1 MVKIA
6 INLRQ
11 DYAKMKLPK
20 PRKRGDSYRI
30 ELMINGKRLSA
41 TKDTAKECT
50 EWAIA
55 KIAESKTQSKEKTTM
70 SFAELL
76 SLYHQKVGKYKP
88 SVKTEYIYYKT
99 FLRDFNT
106 LAQMQIHHITAKEL
120 TDWRNARL
128 KTVSAGSVRRE
139 ISYLS
144 SVMSYAVRELFLI
157 SENPFINLQKPPMP
171 KPRNRRISDDEIDQI
186 LKAGNYEKWHTPT
199 QTQQY
204 VAWAFLFAIHTA
216 MRRGEILGITK
227 DNIKDGY
234 IHLPKTKNGD
244 SRNVPLSKFAKQMLG
259 WVNNDSDKLI
269 PFDENAF
276 KKSWLRVQK
285 KAGLDNVTFHD
296 TRHEAISRFVAN
308 YQMPVEKL
316 AKITGHKD
324 IKTLINV
331 YYNPTIDDLIEFLQ

>member
-1 MVKIA
+1 M
-6 INLRQ
+6 R
-11 DYAKMKLPK
+11 LPK
-20 PRKRGDSYRI
+20 PQKRGNSYRLQI
-30 ELMINGKRLSA
+30 TVGDKRYSC
-41 TKDTAKECT
+41 TRDTAKECT

-55 KIAESKTQSKEKTTM
+55 KIAESKTASNDKRTM

-76 SLYHQKVGKYKP
+76 SLYHQKVGKHKP
-88 SVKTEYIYYKT
+88 SAKTEYVYYKT
-99 FLRDFNT
+99 FLRDFAT
-106 LAQMQIHHITAKEL
+106 LAQMQIHHITAKDL
-120 TDWRNARL
+120 TDWRNTRL
-128 KTVSAGSVRRE
+128 KSVSAGSVRRE

-171 KPRNRRISDDEIDQI
+171 KPRNRRITDAEIEQI
-186 LKAGNYEKWHTPT
+186 LQAGSYKMGAKPT

-244 SRNVPLSKFAKQMLG
+244 SRNVPLSKFAKEMLT
-259 WVNNDSDKLI
+259 WIDNDSDKLI

-276 KKSWLRVQK
+276 KKSWTRVQK